1 MVFKNK
7 SSGRS
12 RPQNAQRASVA
23 GVPKGSRAGGR
34 PGKASEPGRAKRAP
48 HDRLTATARP
58 QRVPRVRAS
67 APAVT
72 ESPASQPTETKGD
85 IVYGRHPS
93 LAALEGEQAI
103 NKIWMLKGIRNQEL
117 VTNVRTLAKAKGATL
132 QLVERAKLDALT
144 LNANHQGIVVS
155 LASAVYHDVDELIER
170 ALASRYPALLMLD
183 GIEDPHNLGALIRT
197 AEAASFQ
204 GVIIPNRRAVGLTPV
219 AAKSAAGA
227 VGRVPVARVGNL
239 AQCADKLRKAGFWLV
254 GADVS
259 DATLPYDTDLTRPL
273 VLVIG
278 SEGFG
283 LAHLLRQKCDATVKL
298 PLGGQME
305 SLNASV
311 AGGILMYEA
320 VRQRGQ
326 QQPTSD

>member
-7 SSGRS
+7 SPGRS
-12 RPQNAQRASVA
+12 RPQNAQRASAA
-23 GVPKGSRAGGR
+23 GVSKGSRAAGR
-34 PGKASEPGRAKRAP
+34 PGKASEPGRAKRASG
-48 HDRLTATARP
+48 DRLTATARP
-58 QRVPRVRAS
+58 QRVPSVRAGASS
-67 APAVT
+67 A
-72 ESPASQPTETKGD
+72 SPASQPTESKGD

-117 VTNVRTLAKAKGATL
+117 VTTVRTLAKAKGATL

-254 GADVS
+254 GADIS
-259 DATLPYDTDLTRPL
+259 DATLPYDTDLTQPL

-326 QQPTSD
+326 QQSSGD